1 MKTALFCISAFSALL
16 FFSSC
21 DKNSPTAPNY
31 PIVGLW
37 TGTYMVTSEG
47 PQSDSL
53 YYSFDLK
60 SDSSMLVQGLGA
72 DGNTYYGIGKWS
84 LTGTAFSATITTI
97 NLGQYGAVQKATAIY
112 SSTTGLLNSGVVQS
126 VPASYTASF
135 HLSRI
140 N

>member
-1 MKTALFCISAFSALL
+1 MKTAFFCIAAISGLL

-21 DKNSPTAPNY
+21 NKNSPSAPNY

-47 PQSDSL
+47 PQTDSL
-53 YYSFDLK
+53 YYSYDLK
-60 SDSSMLVQGLGA
+60 SDSSMLVQSLGA

-84 LTGTAFSATITTI
+84 LKGTSFSATITTI
-97 NLGQYGAVQKATAIY
+97 NLGQNGAVQNVTANY
-112 SSTTGLLNSGVVQS
+112 SSTHGLLNSGVVQS
-126 VPASYTASF
+126 VPGSYTASF